1 MTSTMS
7 SPDTGLLAGAE
18 PEPRTQWQLFRR
30 RYVRHKAAMFGTL
43 LLLIVM
49 VACFGADWLAPYERN
64 DQDLLRP
71 IVGPGRDHLLGV
83 DELGRDYFTEVL
95 FAGQLSLQIGIA
107 VAIISTIIGTAFG
120 ALAGYFGGL
129 TDQVLM
135 RLTDTFLIIPPIALL
150 AVALKRFGGT
160 NQLVIILI
168 LAFLAWMTIARVV
181 RGQVLSLKE
190 KEFVE
195 AARAIGCSDMRVI
208 LRHIIPNLVGTIM
221 VNITVVIAT
230 AIIAEST
237 LSFLG
242 YGVQP
247 PKSSWG
253 NMLSQARGY
262 VDTDKVYLLIFPGLM
277 ILLVV
282 LAVSFIGDGLR
293 DAFDPQAKH

>member
-107 VAIISTIIGTAFG
+107 VAIISTIVGTAFG